1 MKVKVYTK
9 DPCPFC
15 NMAKTLLKSKNI
27 DYSEI
32 DVSAKDFDFD
42 GLKEKTKHKTVPQI
56 FINDKFIGGFDE
68 LKKHLKNVKF

>member
-1 MKVKVYTK
+1 MEVKVYTK

-42 GLKEKTKHKTVPQI
+42 ELKEKTKHKTVPQI
-56 FINDKFIGGFDE
+56 FIDDKFIGGFDE
-68 LKKHLKNVKF
+68 LKNHLTNVKF